1 MLAACSQCST
11 RTDGDT
17 PGRRSGTRA
26 RERKYLR
33 REREGDQPHKSEYRN
48 GYIVPTP
55 GARRHHVRIVTNIV
69 AEFREQFYDTDCLV
83 FSTGLRVHVEDPD
96 EPDEALF
103 TYPDVGVVCDEPQ
116 FLDDYNDTLLN
127 PALLIEV
134 LSKSARDH
142 DRGEKFA
149 RYRSIASLR
158 DYVLI
163 DQERPHA
170 EHFSK
175 QADGRWMLD
184 ETSDPEATLTL
195 PSVEAE
201 LALSEAYHKVEF
213 AKA

>member
-1 MLAACSQCST
+1 MATLQVE
-11 RTDGDT
+11 D
-17 PGRRSGTRA
+17 PA
-26 RERKYLR
+26 REHVSAEEYLR
-33 REREGDQPHKSEYRN
+33 REREGDQPHKSEYRD
-48 GYIVPTP
+48 GYIVPMP
-55 GARRHHVRIVTNIV
+55 GASRPHVRIVTNIV

-83 FSTGLRVHVEDPD
+83 FSTDLRVHVEDPD
-96 EPDEALF
+96 EPDEELF

-116 FLDDYNDTLLN
+116 FLDGQNDTLLN

-134 LSKSARDH
+134 LSKSTRDY
-142 DRGEKFA
+142 DRGQKFA

-158 DYVLI
+158 DHVLI

-175 QADGRWMLD
+175 QEDGRWMLD

-195 PSVEAE
+195 SSVEAE
-201 LALSEAYHKVEF
+201 LALAEAYHKVEF

>member
-1 MLAACSQCST
+1 MATLQVE
-11 RTDGDT
+11 D
-17 PGRRSGTRA
+17 PA
-26 RERKYLR
+26 RERVSAEEYLR
-33 REREGDQPHKSEYRN
+33 REREGDQPHKSEYRD
-48 GYIVPTP
+48 GYIVPMP
-55 GARRHHVRIVTNIV
+55 GASRHHVRIVTNIV

-149 RYRSIASLR
+149 RYRSISTLR

-184 ETSDPEATLTL
+184 ETSDPEATLAL
-195 PSVEAE
+195 SSVEAE
-201 LALSEAYHKVEF
+201 LALAEAYHKVEF